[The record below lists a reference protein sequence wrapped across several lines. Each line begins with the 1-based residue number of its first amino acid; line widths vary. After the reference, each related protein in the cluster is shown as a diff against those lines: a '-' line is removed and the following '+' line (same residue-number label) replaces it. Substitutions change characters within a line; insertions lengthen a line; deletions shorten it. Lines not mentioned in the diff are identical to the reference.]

1 MNEKYLIIYHKEDND
16 GLFSMAIVYNYL
28 VNDERVAKDN
38 IRLFGADYNDLEKL
52 SLDDDIISDSDYIY
66 ITDVSFNTVE
76 KMIQLKEMFKENL
89 VWIDHHKPMIE
100 NSVKKGFNDINGIRD
115 TKHSALYNV
124 FKYLYKDDKKMPEI
138 LKILSA
144 WDSWSYEDE
153 GYEFDLCRYVNIGV
167 NNKYNLKTDEIIHY
181 VYVLLYDPELISLY
195 ESIDELESIGKFECD
210 VFDRI
215 YENNINMYGDFSWT
229 VNGRSACALFIQGPS
244 NSQIFKTCKDK
255 VQNGIIFKRLNDSN
269 WVLSLYNTD
278 NQHDFHCGEYLKKYF
293 NGGGHEGAAG
303 CQISEDKFIEILK
316 KKSI

>member
-1 MNEKYLIIYHKEDND
+1 MNKKYLIIYHKEDND

-66 ITDVSFNTVE
+66 ITDISFNTVE
-76 KMIQLKEMFKENL
+76 KMIQLKEMFEENL

-124 FKYLYKDDKKMPEI
+124 FKYLYKDDKEMPEV

-144 WDSWSYEDE
+144 WDSWSYEAE

-181 VYVLLYDPELISLY
+181 VYVLLYDTELISLY
-195 ESIDELESIGKFECD
+195 ESIDELESIGKFESG
-210 VFDRI
+210 VLDRI

>member
-76 KMIQLKEMFKENL
+76 KMIQLKELFGENL

-100 NSVKKGFNDINGIRD
+100 NSIKKGFNDINGIRD

-124 FKYLYKDDKKMPEI
+124 FKYLYKDDKEMPEV

-167 NNKYNLKTDEIIHY
+167 NNKYNLKTDEIIRY
-181 VYVLLYDPELISLY
+181 VYVLLYDTELISLY
-195 ESIDELESIGKFECD
+195 ESIDELESIGKFECE

-303 CQISEDKFIEILK
+303 CQISEDKFIDILK